1 MTRYIA
7 ILTLA
12 LTAALS
18 ADEAFAIEPEN
29 CVSAL
34 RANYEPDQM
43 LVILG
48 VQIEDSGGGADLYLP
63 DDVISHPDEN
73 SSTGDEVPNSF
84 AQGDNLRGSIAVNG
98 FADGK
103 DDLDALIAIIALS
116 QTAEAGM
123 DDITGMLHAYDT
135 LLDIGFSPAETAIVL
150 DILTNNENIPAWH
163 VMIVD
168 SGGGSD

>member
-103 DDLDALIAIIALS
+103 DDLDALIAIIARNHCSEPNRRSRNGRYHWHAPRLRH
-116 QTAEAGM
+116 TAGYRLQSCR
-123 DDITGMLHAYDT
+123 DGHR
-135 LLDIGFSPAETAIVL
+135 
-150 DILTNNENIPAWH
+150 
-163 VMIVD
+163 
-168 SGGGSD
+168 SGHPHQQ